1 MKKLLSV
8 LDESF
13 ITDYVIGLTKLN
25 KKLFVKNFVKFTTYN
40 NNTCYVDYDAEN
52 KNYVCSYNHCD
63 IVNRFDTLHLLKRYI
78 SNHYI
83 K

>member
-1 MKKLLSV
+1 
-8 LDESF
+8 
-13 ITDYVIGLTKLN
+13 
-25 KKLFVKNFVKFTTYN
+25 LFVKNFVKFTTYN